1 MSTLEL
7 VIDGYKEAVY
17 FTEDKIELEE
27 GEFLS
32 LADGEFS
39 SITDANI
46 HNDCTQAV
54 IYANQEFPGI
64 LNDSNAER
72 FGHDLWLTRNHHG
85 AGFWDG
91 DWPEDFGKIMTAFSS
106 GMGEKHAY
114 SNVDGDIDL
123 E

>member
-7 VIDGYKEAVY
+7 VIDGYKEAIY
-17 FTEDKIELEE
+17 FTEDEIESAE
-27 GEFLS
+27 GEFSPL
-32 LADGEFS
+32 
-39 SITDANI
+39 TDANI

-54 IYANQEFPGI
+54 IYANQEFPGA
-64 LNDSNAER
+64 LDETNAER

-91 DWPEDFGKIMTAFSS
+91 DWPEEFGKIMTAFSS
-106 GMGEKHAY
+106 GMGEKHAFL
-114 SNVDGDIDL
+114 NNDGDIEL